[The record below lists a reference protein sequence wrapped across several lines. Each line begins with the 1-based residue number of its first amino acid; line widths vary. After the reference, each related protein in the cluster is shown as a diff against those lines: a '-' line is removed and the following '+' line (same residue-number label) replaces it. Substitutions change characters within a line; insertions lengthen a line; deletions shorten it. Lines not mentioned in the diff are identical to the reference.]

1 MFASPVF
8 LFGST
13 VATAWAAIFHLL
25 LGKKWRELVL
35 YWFAALVGFAIGQA
49 VGNAL
54 DLDILLLGQV
64 RLLEGSL
71 ACWLAMLVAK
81 CFKV

>member
-35 YWFAALVGFAIGQA
+35 YWFAALVGFALGQA
-49 VGNAL
+49 IGNAHGL
-54 DLDILLLGQV
+54 DVLLLGQV
-64 RLLEGSL
+64 RMLEGSV
-71 ACWLAMLVAK
+71 ACWLAMLIAK
-81 CFKV
+81 CFRV